1 MYRKWTLLELV
12 EKYPHLEDDLR
23 SYDGP
28 AGLCLLCSCLFD
40 TLETIEKEKDI
51 CFSELYKK
59 IEGIVEDV

>member
-12 EKYPHLEDDLR
+12 EKYPHLEDDIR

-40 TLETIEKEKDI
+40 TLETIEKEKGI

-59 IEGIVEDV
+59 IEWIV